1 MNQKTFSKIIF
12 AFIFVSFLA
21 TDSIFA
27 AKYPN
32 VCSYLIRTA
41 SEQDKSRGEN
51 VRQIQSVLIK
61 ERYADFGIP
70 SGFYGPKTTEAVK
83 FFQAIHG
90 IYPVGSM
97 GPRTLTA
104 MRMVWCSDE
113 DKEATDETETETQ
126 TVSTTNS
133 KNISITLEPK
143 TENNIRKLFWT
154 ATNADTCS
162 LNNSKVATS
171 SSKDLGT
178 IMATTTFSLF
188 CSNTSASSSKSVSVF
203 PLAQTTVTTTN
214 TEDDGD
220 YTEDYGSEDDYG
232 DDGSSDTSSDSID
245 YSDENY
251 DESGSSDD
259 SGDVGFE
266 DDSQDYSED
275 YSDIDDTTPPSTT
288 TNTTTTTNTNNST
301 ATSTPAASTT
311 QRTNTATT
319 SSTATVKTPTISAFT
334 FKSVEV
340 NNQAK
345 TRLTWTSKDAVNCTL
360 DGGALNNEKVPK
372 NGTLETPAESKSTT
386 YTIACLSS
394 GKKGSKTVTVPGTV
408 VHSISLTA
416 NPTYLTRSVKTT
428 LTWKTTG
435 LSGCTIDNGV
445 GAVPADGSKSVNLTK
460 SLTYT
465 LTCKTS
471 AKKEVKDTVKV
482 TLISTVTND
491 R

>member
-1 MNQKTFSKIIF
+1 MLSTKSLLKISSLF
-12 AFIFVSFLA
+12 LLA
-21 TDSIFA
+21 TFFTVDTTLA

-51 VRQIQSVLIK
+51 VRQIQIALIGD
-61 ERYADFGIP
+61 RYADFGIP
-70 SGFYGPKTTEAVK
+70 SGFYGSKTSEAVK

-90 IYPVGSM
+90 IYPVGST
-97 GPRTLTA
+97 GPRTLAA
-104 MRMVWCSDE
+104 MRMAWCSDKDE
-113 DKEATDETETETQ
+113 EAKVETQ
-126 TVSTTNS
+126 PVSSANT

-143 TENNIRKLFWT
+143 TENNVRKLFWK
-154 ATNADTCS
+154 AVNADACS

-178 IMATTTFSLF
+178 IMATTSFTLA
-188 CSNTSASSSKSVSVF
+188 CNNSNASTSKSVSVF
-203 PLAQTTVTTTN
+203 PLAKTSVTTADN
-214 TEDDGD
+214 VDDESATEDD
-220 YTEDYGSEDDYG
+220 
-232 DDGSSDTSSDSID
+232 SSSQ
-245 YSDENY
+245 
-251 DESGSSDD
+251 DD
-259 SGDVGFE
+259 SSSN
-266 DDSQDYSED
+266 DSQDYSDDSSDDTSDAGFEDNSED
-275 YSDIDDTTPPSTT
+275 YSEDFSDDSNDDTPASTST
-288 TNTTTTTNTNNST
+288 TNTSTTNTSTASSTTSRTST
-301 ATSTPAASTT
+301 ATTSATRTTSTASTS
-311 QRTNTATT
+311 ASSTT

-340 NNQAK
+340 NNQNK

-408 VHSISLTA
+408 THSISLTA
-416 NPTYLTRSVKTT
+416 NPTYLTRSLKTT

-445 GAVPADGSKSVNLTK
+445 GAVPADGSKSVSLTK

-465 LTCKTS
+465 LTCKNS
-471 AKKEVKDTVKV
+471 AKKEIKDTVKV
-482 TLISTVTND
+482 TVISTVTND